1 MHCTA
6 LHCPALPCTA
16 LHAGPAL
23 TALDAHTTFYIL
35 SPLPRP
41 WHAWPS
47 GKGASFGLGGWQP
60 SAAAAPL
67 RTSNF
72 PCCPPLVPGRGQ
84 RGTQRSVEGTQWKN
98 GPHFGE
104 PTNGDEWQTRIHRL
118 AIQKGWGADVPFC
131 CLPRYSAH
139 GCAGEVMSRRTNPPG
154 GGCGPVPRLLPLP
167 SFLVR
172 ERSSSGQEPCEK
184 LEGREREREREEA
197 CCLVA
202 ALRDQFRYLPLSTG
216 ALSPPWCV
224 WKNQAQ
230 LGNSSSLPLL
240 ANSSC
245 PSVAQGTCHSVC
257 WVPEGAAPSPLA
269 TARPD
274 LIRATWSGWRRQVA
288 RLGAGH
294 LSLMP

>member
-1 MHCTA
+1 MR
-6 LHCPALPCTA
+6 
-16 LHAGPAL
+16 
-23 TALDAHTTFYIL
+23 
-35 SPLPRP
+35 S
-41 WHAWPS
+41 W
-47 GKGASFGLGGWQP
+47 KG
-60 SAAAAPL
+60 
-67 RTSNF
+67 
-72 PCCPPLVPGRGQ
+72 
-84 RGTQRSVEGTQWKN
+84 
-98 GPHFGE
+98 
-104 PTNGDEWQTRIHRL
+104 
-118 AIQKGWGADVPFC
+118 
-131 CLPRYSAH
+131 
-139 GCAGEVMSRRTNPPG
+139 
-154 GGCGPVPRLLPLP
+154 
-167 SFLVR
+167 
-172 ERSSSGQEPCEK
+172 
-184 LEGREREREREEA
+184 EREREREEA

-288 RLGAGH
+288 RLGAGQAVFEKRCVPASIALVARCALASRGGVH
-294 LSLMP
+294 EVLEIHPVAQNSPRRGVRSDFSLARARARAPALFD